1 VRIKCE
7 ICKRRIDEEEMLW
20 VVDYNK
26 NICTKCYEE
35 QWKEGIYRRVMPLKC
50 NVLDMGPK

>member
-1 VRIKCE
+1 MRIKCE